1 MAAKIPENMD
11 LLYDGETHIRG
22 QSIAAIEADPLLL
35 DHVVLIE
42 ATMNHIDFFAKRDA
56 VDIEQETIQLLGA
69 RVFNDLA
76 ASYSLLTRGYYQ
88 IAAAT
93 LRDIMEIVYLW
104 GYFDR
109 EPAKIKEWRES
120 DDKTRRDIFAPV
132 KVRKFLDEFDGFK
145 EGKRGVAYKMF
156 CEYAAHATGQGFI
169 LQRPTGG
176 GQVVMGP
183 FFDAGLLKAVL
194 AELALL
200 AAQAGNYFSGF
211 FDKSEETNE
220 DVLGLEVWLHRYVI
234 TGEWA
239 EKYMGRKHD
248 RAFVAKIEK
257 WLLDLKAKRA

>member
-11 LLYDGETHIRG
+11 LLYDYETHIRG

-56 VDIEQETIQLLGA
+56 VDIDQETIQLLGA

-104 GYFDR
+104 EYFDR
-109 EPAKIKEWRES
+109 EPAKIEEWRES

-132 KVRKFLDEFDGFK
+132 KVRKFLDDFDGFK
-145 EGKRGVAYKMF
+145 EGKRGAAYKMF
-156 CEYAAHATGQGFI
+156 CEYAAHATWQGFI

-200 AAQAGNYFSGF
+200 AAQAGNYFSSF
-211 FDKSEETNE
+211 FDKPEKTNE
-220 DVLGLEVWLHRYVI
+220 DILGLEVWLHRYVI

-248 RAFVAKIEK
+248 RAFVAQIEE